1 MLHAQVEQESWYLKT
16 LFHTFKRSEQ
26 MIIQPGVTLRVTICW
41 HRTPSLRRAMSA
53 RIWRGAWKQN
63 PIGAAIR
70 VGLLAREEDTEE
82 GREGSVSRFSTLS
95 QPKPGEYYPQ
105 TAFSPCKLII

>member
-1 MLHAQVEQESWYLKT
+1 MPHAQVEQESWYLKT
-16 LFHTFKRSEQ
+16 LFHTFKKSEQ
-26 MIIQPGVTLRVTICW
+26 KIIKPGMKVKVTICW

-70 VGLLAREEDTEE
+70 VGLLAREEDKEE
-82 GREGSVSRFSTLS
+82 GREGSVEF
-95 QPKPGEYYPQ
+95 G
-105 TAFSPCKLII
+105 